1 MNTFSK
7 HYIDLELHRIEM
19 TFAHLHMALPT
30 QVRKLASTIDIY
42 GQLTPVIVVPSTTN
56 VHFILIDGYLR
67 IQALKKLRRDT
78 VMAEV
83 WECSEPDAL
92 LSLFVNRRQQNWAAI
107 EEAQVLHELQI
118 RYHLSLEQIASRIG
132 RTKSWISRR
141 LSLLGTLSDQ
151 AIQAVMQ
158 GHISLWTASRVLV
171 PLARANDIHAERLL
185 EYLSRHPQST
195 REVASFFRHYQRSNQ
210 AFRHKMATQPDLFFK
225 AQAVLQVE
233 KQAKLLKS
241 GPEGQWKWR
250 VANIRNQI
258 QHLEKIVPQLFYE
271 RQDPKTSQELL
282 APLDQIQN
290 ALNRILTTSRR
301 YYDDRQNNASNHY
314 DVAPVRQECSA
325 H

>member
-19 TFAHLHMALPT
+19 TFAHLRMALPA
-30 QVRKLASTIDIY
+30 QVRKLTSAMDTY
-42 GQLTPVIVVPSTTN
+42 GQLTPVIVVPSATN

-92 LSLFVNRRQQNWAAI
+92 LSLFATHRQQNWEAL
-107 EEAQVLHELQI
+107 EEAQVLRELQI

-141 LSLLGTLSDQ
+141 LSLLETLSDQ
-151 AIQAVMQ
+151 AIQAITK
-158 GHISLWTASRVLV
+158 GHISLWTASRVLA
-171 PLARANDIHAERLL
+171 PLARANSIHAECLL
-185 EYLSRHPQST
+185 EYLSQHPQST
-195 REVASFFRHYQRSNQ
+195 REVAGFFGHYQKSNQ
-210 AFRHKMATQPDLFFK
+210 ASRHKMVTQPDLFFK
-225 AQAVLQVE
+225 VQAALQVE

-250 VANIRNQI
+250 LANIRNQI

-271 RQDPKTSQELL
+271 RQDPKASQELL
-282 APLDQIQN
+282 APLEQIQN
-290 ALNRILTTSRR
+290 ALQRISTTSRR
-301 YYDDRQNNASNHY
+301 QYDDRQNDTSNHY
-314 DVAPVRQECSA
+314 HAAPIRQELPA